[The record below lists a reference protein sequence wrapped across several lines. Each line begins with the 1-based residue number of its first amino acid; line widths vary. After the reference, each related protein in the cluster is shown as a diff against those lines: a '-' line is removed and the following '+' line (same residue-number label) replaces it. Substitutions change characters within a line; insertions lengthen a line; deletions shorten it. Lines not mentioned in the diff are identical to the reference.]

1 MLDETVSVGVQ
12 REKSGSLKI
21 MVGGRKNNIDKLWLL
36 FEYMV
41 SRSFYFSKNG
51 SGQTAK
57 ICNNL
62 ILGVKMIVTYEAFAS
77 ADKLELDREAM
88 FEDV

>member
-41 SRSFYFSKNG
+41 SRSFYFSKMEVG
-51 SGQTAK
+51 
-57 ICNNL
+57 
-62 ILGVKMIVTYEAFAS
+62 
-77 ADKLELDREAM
+77 KLQK
-88 FEDV
+88 FVIT